1 MKRFVVIAFLLLP
14 VMLLAGNTFSKT
26 FGGSDTDVGYSA
38 VQCSNHDFILVGF
51 TKSYGGAMR
60 DGYLVRISESG
71 DSIWA
76 KNYDFGQDET
86 FRGSVLLGDSALLV
100 VGFSRPDGGTPTDL
114 LVAKI
119 RTNGDVVWHKTYGG
133 DGTDYGWDIHALPDG
148 NFVVSG
154 TTDSYGNGGEDV
166 WVLKINQNGDTLWT
180 ATFGG
185 TGEDQGRGIAV
196 DDSGKIYISAKSYS
210 LFAPDMYMIKLNE
223 NGEAAWLK
231 TFSSSGWTEGYDA
244 CYDGKEVI
252 FAGYGYWGGVYS
264 HDMLW
269 IKMDAKGDTIRTG
282 HVGGSDNDYAFG
294 VNPTDDG
301 GLILVGKSIS
311 FGNYWQGLI
320 SKVDAKGKMEW
331 QSAFDGDNED
341 IFWKVYQTDDH
352 GYLAVG
358 HSNSTA
364 DGNMDVFVV
373 KTDSSGAVTSI
384 EDHGK
389 PVAQDFRLRQNYP
402 NPFNPTTT
410 IPVDMKKAGRVRID
424 IYNAAGAKVAT
435 LGSQRL
441 NRGHG
446 YFKWSG
452 KNFQGQELPSGVY
465 IYRLSVDGKFYGSR
479 KMILLR

>member
-1 MKRFVVIAFLLLP
+1 MKRFVVFAFLLLP
-14 VMLLAGNTFSKT
+14 VMLLAGSTFNKT
-26 FGGSDTDVGYSA
+26 FGGSDADEGSSA
-38 VQCSNHDFILVGF
+38 VQCSNHDFILVGL
-51 TKSYGGAMR
+51 TKSYGGAMH

-71 DSIWA
+71 DSLWA
-76 KNYDFGQDET
+76 KNYDFGQDEI

-100 VGFSRPDGGTPTDL
+100 VGSIRPDDSTPWDL

-210 LFAPDMYMIKLNE
+210 LFAPDMYMIKLND

-244 CYDGKEVI
+244 CYDGKEVV

-264 HDMLW
+264 HDMFW
-269 IKMDAKGDTIRTG
+269 IKMDANGDTIRTG
-282 HVGGSDNDYAFG
+282 HVGGGSDDYAFG
-294 VNPTDDG
+294 INPTDDG
-301 GLILVGKSIS
+301 GLILVGKSKS
-311 FGNYWQGLI
+311 FGSYWQGLI
-320 SKVDAKGKMEW
+320 SKIDAKGKMEW
-331 QSAFDGDNED
+331 QSAFGGDNED

-373 KTDSSGAVTSI
+373 KTDSAGAVTFI

-389 PVAQDFRLRQNYP
+389 PVAQNFRLRQNYP

-446 YFKWSG
+446 YFKWNG

-465 IYRLSVDGKFYGSR
+465 IYRLSVDGKYYGTR